1 MSRTRIMNMPPVV
14 LGTLVL
20 LLGLALP
27 LPGNALTKEEV
38 RERSLKRLE
47 RVSEDVKT
55 LPPGQDPSGVSL
67 GRPFPTP
74 GVPAPEPAAPPPPR
88 PSQTG
93 KPGRASER
101 KTDEAVIATTPSD
114 VPEVASRPATEAL
127 PASAAQS
134 AQSAPA
140 SAPASTPASTAAS
153 APASTAGTPVP
164 AVSAGAATPQASGPQ
179 TPIDPAQRAQ
189 ALELFRQALAASKKN
204 NHKKALEFLDKALA
218 IHPTDPD
225 SLNHRGNAHNNLGD
239 QKKALADYDTA
250 VSLRPNDAA
259 LLSNR
264 GLAHERMGDDA
275 AACRD
280 YRAACGLGDCTFF
293 DSFKKEGR
301 CPE

>member
-1 MSRTRIMNMPPVV
+1 MSRTRIMNMPPRV
-14 LGTLVL
+14 LGTVVL

-55 LPPGQDPSGVSL
+55 LPPEQDPSGVSL

-74 GVPAPEPAAPPPPR
+74 GAPAPEPAAPPPPR
-88 PSQTG
+88 PSQPG

-101 KTDEAVIATTPSD
+101 KTDEAVIAATPSGIPA
-114 VPEVASRPATEAL
+114 VVSRPAAEAPPAL
-127 PASAAQS
+127 PAPAAPAAQT
-134 AQSAPA
+134 AQPAPA
-140 SAPASTPASTAAS
+140 AATATPSPAA
-153 APASTAGTPVP
+153 
-164 AVSAGAATPQASGPQ
+164 SAGAAAPH

-189 ALELFRQALAASKKN
+189 ALEFFRQALAASKKN
-204 NHKKALEFLDKALA
+204 NHKKALELLDKALA
-218 IHPTDPD
+218 ITPTDPD
-225 SLNHRGNAHNNLGD
+225 LLNNRGNAHNNLGD

-280 YRAACGLGDCTFF
+280 YRAACGQGDCTFF
-293 DSFKKEGR
+293 DSFKQEGR
-301 CPE
+301 CPN

>member
-1 MSRTRIMNMPPVV
+1 MSRTRIMNMPPRV
-14 LGTLVL
+14 LGTVVL

-47 RVSEDVKT
+47 RISEDVKT

-74 GVPAPEPAAPPPPR
+74 GAPEPEPAAPPPPR
-88 PSQTG
+88 PSQPG

-101 KTDEAVIATTPSD
+101 KTDEAAIAATPSG
-114 VPEVASRPATEAL
+114 VPAVASRPAAEAP
-127 PASAAQS
+127 PAHPAPAAPAAQT
-134 AQSAPA
+134 AQPAPA
-140 SAPASTPASTAAS
+140 SASATPSPAA
-153 APASTAGTPVP
+153 
-164 AVSAGAATPQASGPQ
+164 SAGAAAPQASGPH

-204 NHKKALEFLDKALA
+204 NHKKALELLDKALA
-218 IHPTDPD
+218 ITPTDPD
-225 SLNHRGNAHNNLGD
+225 LLNNRGNAHNNLGD

-280 YRAACGLGDCTFF
+280 YRAACGQGDCTFF

-301 CPE
+301 CPN